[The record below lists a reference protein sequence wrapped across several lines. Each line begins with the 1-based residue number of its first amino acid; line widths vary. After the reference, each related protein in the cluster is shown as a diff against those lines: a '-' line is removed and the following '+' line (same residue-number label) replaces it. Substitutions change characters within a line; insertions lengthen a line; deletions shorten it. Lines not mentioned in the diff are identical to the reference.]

1 MNIIKAIQKIYPNLQ
16 GGFVYSE
23 TDNGAPFLHPID
35 GLRWESQEYPKPTW
49 EQIEPLL
56 PALELEEAKE
66 AKKRKIEEIYLQEN
80 LKPHFFDGLVLSGL
94 GTGTIKKYRFS
105 LDFQN
110 QKIPALEPDRY
121 LKISCITQRPL
132 PYATVDEKN
141 NKIVVRIKPSEA
153 LTILNHVINRF
164 QTNFAIYSIIQTQI
178 ENCKKIEDLDKI
190 VWDAKLATPEML
202 TQISKLMNS

>member
-1 MNIIKAIQKIYPNLQ
+1 MNIETVKQTKNGYKLNSVSDIPNDSANTDYQ
-16 GGFVYSE
+16 AVQEWIANGGIVEPEFN
-23 TDNGAPFLHPID
+23 D
-35 GLRWESQEYPKPTW
+35 QELF
-49 EQIEPLL
+49 EQ
-56 PALELEEAKE
+56 AKE
-66 AKKRKIEEIYLQEN
+66 AKKHAIEEIYLQEN

-94 GTGTIKKYRFS
+94 GVGTIKKYRFS

-121 LKISCITQRPL
+121 LKISCITQIPL
-132 PYATVDEKN
+132 PYATVDDKN

-153 LTILNHVINRF
+153 LTILKHVVNRF
-164 QTNFAIYSIIQTQI
+164 QTNFAIYFIIQTQI

-190 VWDAKLATPEML
+190 AWDAKLATPEML

>member
-1 MNIIKAIQKIYPNLQ
+1 MNGQIIIKAIQKLYPQ
-16 GGFVYSE
+16 IKGGYTVWQDRANFDE
-23 TDNGAPFLHPID
+23 MLA
-35 GLRWESQEYPKPTW
+35 WESQEYPKPTW

-56 PALELEEAKE
+56 PEIELEEAKE
-66 AKKRKIEEIYLQEN
+66 AKKHAMEEIYLQEN
-80 LKPHFFDGLVLSGL
+80 LKPHFFDGLVLSGS

-132 PYATVDEKN
+132 PYATVDDKN
-141 NKIVVRIKPSEA
+141 NKIVVRIKPNEA

-190 VWDAKLATPEML
+190 VWDPKLATPEML

>member
-1 MNIIKAIQKIYPNLQ
+1 MNKFLKEISNQKIHKFQESESPFYPEL
-16 GGFVYSE
+16 F
-23 TDNGAPFLHPID
+23 
-35 GLRWESQEYPKPTW
+35 ESASPE
-49 EQIEPLL
+49 EILEF
-56 PALELEEAKE
+56 ELEEAKE
-66 AKKRKIEEIYLQEN
+66 AKKHKIEEIYLQEN

-132 PYATVDEKN
+132 PYATVDDKN

-164 QTNFAIYSIIQTQI
+164 QANFAIYTIIQTQI

>member
-35 GLRWESQEYPKPTW
+35 GLKWESTEYPKPTW

-66 AKKRKIEEIYLQEN
+66 AKKHKIEEIYLQEN

-141 NKIVVRIKPSEA
+141 NKIVESLINDHKIKTELYISLHPVPS
-153 LTILNHVINRF
+153 
-164 QTNFAIYSIIQTQI
+164 
-178 ENCKKIEDLDKI
+178 
-190 VWDAKLATPEML
+190 
-202 TQISKLMNS
+202 

>member
-1 MNIIKAIQKIYPNLQ
+1 MKKFLKEISTQKIHKFQESESPLYPEL
-16 GGFVYSE
+16 F
-23 TDNGAPFLHPID
+23 
-35 GLRWESQEYPKPTW
+35 ESANADE
-49 EQIEPLL
+49 I
-56 PALELEEAKE
+56 LEFELKEAKE
-66 AKKRKIEEIYLQEN
+66 TKKHAIEEIYLQEN
-80 LKPHFFDGLVLSGL
+80 LKPHFFDGLVLSGS

-121 LKISCITQRPL
+121 LKIICLTQRPL
-132 PYATVDEKN
+132 PYATVDDKN
-141 NKIVVRIKPSEA
+141 NKIVVRIKPNEA
-153 LTILNHVINRF
+153 LTILNHIINRF

>member
-1 MNIIKAIQKIYPNLQ
+1 MQITKVKKNKEQFLVNNSTIVPNDPRNTDFQSILEWVEN
-16 GGFVYSE
+16 GGIVEPEF
-23 TDNGAPFLHPID
+23 TN
-35 GLRWESQEYPKPTW
+35 QELF
-49 EQIEPLL
+49 EQ
-56 PALELEEAKE
+56 AKE
-66 AKKRKIEEIYLQEN
+66 AKKHAMEEIYLQEN
-80 LKPHFFDGLVLSGL
+80 SKPHFFDGLVLSGL
-94 GTGTIKKYRFS
+94 GVGTIKKYRFS

-190 VWDAKLATPEML
+190 AWDAKLATPEML

>member
-1 MNIIKAIQKIYPNLQ
+1 MKKFLKEISTQKIHKFQESESPLYPEL
-16 GGFVYSE
+16 F
-23 TDNGAPFLHPID
+23 
-35 GLRWESQEYPKPTW
+35 ESANADE
-49 EQIEPLL
+49 I
-56 PALELEEAKE
+56 LEFELKEAKE
-66 AKKRKIEEIYLQEN
+66 TKKHAIEEIYLQEN
-80 LKPHFFDGLVLSGL
+80 LKPHFFDGLVLSGS

-121 LKISCITQRPL
+121 LKIICLTQRPL
-132 PYATVDEKN
+132 PYATVDDKN
-141 NKIVVRIKPSEA
+141 NKIVVRIKPNEA
-153 LTILNHVINRF
+153 LTILNHIINRF

-190 VWDAKLATPEML
+190 VWDPKLATPEML

>member
-1 MNIIKAIQKIYPNLQ
+1 MNGQIIIKAIQKLYPQ
-16 GGFVYSE
+16 IKGGYTVWQDRANFDE
-23 TDNGAPFLHPID
+23 MLD
-35 GLRWESQEYPKPTW
+35 WESQEYPKPTW
-49 EQIEPLL
+49 EQIEPLF

-66 AKKRKIEEIYLQEN
+66 AKKHAMEEIYLQEN

-94 GTGTIKKYRFS
+94 GVGTIKKYRFS

-141 NKIVVRIKPSEA
+141 NKIVVRIKPNEA

-178 ENCKKIEDLDKI
+178 ENCKKIEDLNKI

>member
-1 MNIIKAIQKIYPNLQ
+1 MQIITVKKNKEQFLVNNSTIVPNDPRNTDFQSILEWIAN
-16 GGFVYSE
+16 GGIVEPEFN
-23 TDNGAPFLHPID
+23 D
-35 GLRWESQEYPKPTW
+35 QELF
-49 EQIEPLL
+49 EQ
-56 PALELEEAKE
+56 AKE
-66 AKKRKIEEIYLQEN
+66 AKKHAIEEIYLQEN

-164 QTNFAIYSIIQTQI
+164 QTNFAIYTIIQTQI

-202 TQISKLMNS
+202 TQISKLINS

>member
-1 MNIIKAIQKIYPNLQ
+1 MNKFLKEISTQKIHKFQESESPLYPEL
-16 GGFVYSE
+16 F
-23 TDNGAPFLHPID
+23 
-35 GLRWESQEYPKPTW
+35 ESASPE
-49 EQIEPLL
+49 EI
-56 PALELEEAKE
+56 LEFELKEAKE
-66 AKKRKIEEIYLQEN
+66 IKKHAIEEIYLQEN

-105 LDFQN
+105 LDFVN

-132 PYATVDEKN
+132 VYSTVDEKN

-153 LTILNHVINRF
+153 LAILNHVINRF

-178 ENCKKIEDLDKI
+178 VNCKKIEELDKI
-190 VWDAKLATPEML
+190 VWDSKLATPEML
-202 TQISKLMNS
+202 SQISKLMNS

>member
-1 MNIIKAIQKIYPNLQ
+1 MSNLIIKAIEKIYPSLE
-16 GGFVYSE
+16 GGYTYNSGE
-23 TDNGAPFLHPID
+23 TNFTEA
-35 GLRWESQEYPKPTW
+35 LRWESLEFAKPTW

-56 PALELEEAKE
+56 PEIELEEAKQ
-66 AKKRKIEEIYLQEN
+66 AKKHAIEEIYLQEN

-190 VWDAKLATPEML
+190 VWDPKLATPEML

>member
-1 MNIIKAIQKIYPNLQ
+1 MTNSNLIIKAIEKIYPTLK
-16 GGFVYSE
+16 GGYSYNSGE
-23 TDNGAPFLHPID
+23 TNFTEA
-35 GLRWESQEYPKPTW
+35 LRWESLEFAKPTW

-66 AKKRKIEEIYLQEN
+66 AKKHKIEEIYLQEN

-190 VWDAKLATPEML
+190 VWDPKLATPEML

>member
-1 MNIIKAIQKIYPNLQ
+1 MNKFLKEISTQKIHKFQESESPLYPEL
-16 GGFVYSE
+16 F
-23 TDNGAPFLHPID
+23 
-35 GLRWESQEYPKPTW
+35 ESASAE
-49 EQIEPLL
+49 EI
-56 PALELEEAKE
+56 LEFELKEAKE
-66 AKKRKIEEIYLQEN
+66 IKKHKIEEIYLQEN

-141 NKIVVRIKPSEA
+141 NKIVVRIKPNEA

-190 VWDAKLATPEML
+190 VWDPKLATPEML

>member
-1 MNIIKAIQKIYPNLQ
+1 MNGQIIIKAIQKLYPQ
-16 GGFVYSE
+16 IKGGYTVWQDRANFDE
-23 TDNGAPFLHPID
+23 MLD
-35 GLRWESQEYPKPTW
+35 WESQEYPKPTW
-49 EQIEPLL
+49 EQIEPLF

-66 AKKRKIEEIYLQEN
+66 AKKHAMEEIYLQEN

-94 GTGTIKKYRFS
+94 GVGTIKKYRFS

-132 PYATVDEKN
+132 PYATVDDKN

-164 QTNFAIYSIIQTQI
+164 QANFAIYTIIQTQI
-178 ENCKKIEDLDKI
+178 VNCKKIEDLDKI
-190 VWDAKLATPEML
+190 AWDAKLATPEML

>member
-1 MNIIKAIQKIYPNLQ
+1 MNKFLKEISNQKIHKFQESESPLYPEL
-16 GGFVYSE
+16 F
-23 TDNGAPFLHPID
+23 
-35 GLRWESQEYPKPTW
+35 ESASAE
-49 EQIEPLL
+49 EI
-56 PALELEEAKE
+56 LEFELKEVKE
-66 AKKRKIEEIYLQEN
+66 AKKHAMEEIYLQEN

-141 NKIVVRIKPSEA
+141 NKIVVRIKPNEA

-178 ENCKKIEDLDKI
+178 ENCKKIEELDKI
-190 VWDAKLATPEML
+190 VWDPKLATPEML